1 MTKEIIK
8 KLSTAARKLPYKI
21 PPSVFNSWIFSKFAA
36 FRAGVSKA
44 GVMTSS
50 TNELTIFP
58 KAAFPLACSF

>member
-8 KLSTAARKLPYKI
+8 KLSTTARKLPYKI

-44 GVMTSS
+44 
-50 TNELTIFP
+50 E
-58 KAAFPLACSF
+58 